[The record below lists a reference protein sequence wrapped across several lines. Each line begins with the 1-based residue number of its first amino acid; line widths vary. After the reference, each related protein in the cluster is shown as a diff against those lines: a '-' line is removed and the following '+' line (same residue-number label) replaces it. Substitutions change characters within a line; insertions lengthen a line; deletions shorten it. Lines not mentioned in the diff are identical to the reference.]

1 MQTTISL
8 ASDNEDILLVKLA
21 GKISLK
27 TLYDFLIAFHE
38 LNTLPA
44 HLRLLYD
51 LQEAQIDL
59 TKEDLVKIS
68 RMSGL
73 ITFNYQSVRAAF
85 VVSDPDVTAL
95 TLYFAQLSEHPDGLR
110 HLFSSKEAAMNWLRN
125 QVNYNT

>member
-1 MQTTISL
+1 MVLEFTFIRGFADWIPDGSTRWNQLSDKLCVWEPYFYSMQTTISL

-59 TKEDLVKIS
+59 TKED
-68 RMSGL
+68 R
-73 ITFNYQSVRAAF
+73 NNF
-85 VVSDPDVTAL
+85 V
-95 TLYFAQLSEHPDGLR
+95 
-110 HLFSSKEAAMNWLRN
+110 
-125 QVNYNT
+125 